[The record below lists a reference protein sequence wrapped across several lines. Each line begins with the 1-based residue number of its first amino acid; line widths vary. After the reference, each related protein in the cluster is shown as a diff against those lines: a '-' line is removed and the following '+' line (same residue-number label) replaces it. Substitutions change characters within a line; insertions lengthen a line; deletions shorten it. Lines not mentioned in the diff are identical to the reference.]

1 MAVLLGAIKGNIKD
15 SLNLYNQRS
24 INQLEDILQTMS
36 LTDIRKY
43 LKDEQSFLD
52 KNSKNMKSE
61 EKRYNQAKIEALK
74 KEIKRRGK

>member
-1 MAVLLGAIKGNIKD
+1 MNTFLGAIKGSIKD

-24 INQLEDILQTMS
+24 INQLEDILETMS

-43 LKDEQSFLD
+43 LKYEQSFLD
-52 KNSKNMKSE
+52 KNSKDMKAE

-74 KEIKRRGK
+74 NEIKRRGK

>member
-1 MAVLLGAIKGNIKD
+1 MAVLLGGIKGGIKD

-24 INQLEDILQTMS
+24 INQLEDILKTMS

-52 KNSKNMKSE
+52 KNSKDMKAE
-61 EKRYNQAKIEALK
+61 EKRYNQAKIESLK